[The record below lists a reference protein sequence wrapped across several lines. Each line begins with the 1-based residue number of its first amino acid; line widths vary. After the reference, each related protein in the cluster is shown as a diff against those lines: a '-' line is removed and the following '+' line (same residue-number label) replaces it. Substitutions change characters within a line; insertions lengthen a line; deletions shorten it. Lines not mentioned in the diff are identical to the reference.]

1 MEFQGFA
8 TIHGSAEPPKE
19 LREFILT
26 EITKLPRVE
35 VEDNPLYYIDP
46 DWNTPLWAKI
56 EEYVQ
61 FGINVRLF
69 EYSKYAWT
77 TN

>member
-1 MEFQGFA
+1 MESRGYA

-19 LREFILT
+19 LREFILK
-26 EITKLPRVE
+26 EITKLPHVE
-35 VEDNPLYYIDP
+35 VEDSPLYYIEP
-46 DWNTPLWAKI
+46 DWKTPLWTKI

-69 EYSKYAWT
+69 EYSA
-77 TN
+77 NA